1 LSRVPAVVFDELDEE
16 QQKVYT
22 EITGPRDGG
31 FGGPYQAWIQTPDIA
46 RVFNEVANV
55 LRVNGKLEKRLQELM
70 ILVLAKSWNCD
81 YQWVVH
87 VDAARKAGLSD
98 DVIEA
103 ILNGQVP
110 TLAEA
115 DEQAVYGVVTELIDT
130 KRLSQETYDR
140 ALAELGLSKLIELV
154 TNSGRYTQA
163 AMVAN
168 AFEVPTPGDAHPLTE
183 LSTGGSN

>member
-1 LSRVPAVVFDELDEE
+1 LSRVPPVVFDELDAE
-16 QQKVYT
+16 QQRVYK

-31 FGGPYQAWIQTPDIA
+31 FGGPYTVWIHTPDIA
-46 RVFNEVANV
+46 DIFNKVADV

-70 ILVLAKSWNCD
+70 ILVMSKSWSCD

-87 VDAARKAGLSD
+87 VEAARKAGLAE

-103 ILNGQVP
+103 IRNGQVP
-110 TLAEA
+110 TLTES
-115 DEQAVYGVVTELIDT
+115 DEQAVYDVVTELIET

-140 ALAELGLSKLIELV
+140 AIAELGLQKLVELV

-163 AMVAN
+163 AMVIN
-168 AFEVPTPGDAHPLTE
+168 AFEVATPGDQHPLTE
-183 LSTGGSN
+183 LNTGVAN

>member
-1 LSRVPAVVFDELDEE
+1 VPAVVFDELDAE
-16 QQKVYT
+16 QQRVYK
-22 EITGPRDGG
+22 EITGPRDGS
-31 FGGPYQAWIQTPDIA
+31 FGGPYTVWIHTPDIA
-46 RVFNEVANV
+46 NIFNKVADV

-87 VDAARKAGLSD
+87 VEAGRKSGLAD
-98 DVIEA
+98 EVIDA
-103 ILNGQVP
+103 ILNGQEP
-110 TLAEA
+110 TLTQA
-115 DEQAVYGVVTELIDT
+115 DEQAVYDVVTELLET
-130 KRLSQETYDR
+130 KRLSQATYDR
-140 ALAELGLSKLIELV
+140 ALAELGLPKLVELV

-163 AMVAN
+163 AMVVN

>member
-1 LSRVPAVVFDELDEE
+1 LSRVPPVVFDDLDAE
-16 QQKVYT
+16 QQRIYK

-31 FGGPYQAWIQTPDIA
+31 FGGPYAVWIHTPDIA
-46 RVFNEVANV
+46 EIFNKVADV

-70 ILVLAKSWNCD
+70 ILVMSRTWNCD

-87 VDAARKAGLSD
+87 VEAARKAGLSE
-98 DVIEA
+98 DVIDA
-103 ILNGQVP
+103 ILNRRTP
-110 TLAEA
+110 TFTES
-115 DEQAVYGVVTELIDT
+115 DEQAVYDVVTELVET

-140 ALAELGLSKLIELV
+140 AIAEIGLQKLVELV

-163 AMVAN
+163 AMVVN

-183 LSTGGSN
+183 N

>member
-1 LSRVPAVVFDELDEE
+1 MSRVPAVVFDELDSE
-16 QQKVYT
+16 QQRVYK

-31 FGGPYQAWIQTPDIA
+31 FGGPYTVWIHTPAIA
-46 RVFNEVANV
+46 DVFNQVANV
-55 LRVNGKLEKRLQELM
+55 LRVNGLLEKRLQELM
-70 ILVLAKSWNCD
+70 ILVLAKSWKCD

-87 VDAARKAGLSD
+87 IEAARKSGLSD
-98 DVIEA
+98 DAIDA
-103 ILNGQVP
+103 ILHGRTP

-115 DEQAVYGVVTELIDT
+115 DEQAVYDVVTELIT
-130 KRLSQETYDR
+130 TTRLSQETYDR
-140 ALAELGLSKLIELV
+140 ALSELGLQKLVELV

-183 LSTGGSN
+183 LNA

>member
-1 LSRVPAVVFDELDEE
+1 VPAVVFDELDAE
-16 QQKVYT
+16 QQRVYK

-31 FGGPYQAWIQTPDIA
+31 FGGPYAVWIHTPDIA
-46 RVFNEVANV
+46 NIFNKVGDV

-87 VDAARKAGLSD
+87 VEAARKSGLTD
-98 DVIEA
+98 DVIDA
-103 ILNGQVP
+103 ILNGQAP
-110 TLAEA
+110 TLTQA
-115 DEQAVYGVVTELIDT
+115 DEQAVYDVVTELLET
-130 KRLSQETYDR
+130 RRLSQETYDR
-140 ALAELGLSKLIELV
+140 AFAELGLQKLVELV

-163 AMVAN
+163 AMVVN

-183 LSTGGSN
+183 VSTGDSN